1 MSEYLLTLEF
11 NLNNDGFMIQ
21 TYWFDLAMPM
31 RTILLAIT
39 IWAGVKL
46 IKSRKKSIRT
56 DTRTNDYL
64 DDDYLDDEWSF

>member
-31 RTILLAIT
+31 RTILLAVT

-46 IKSRKKSIRT
+46 FKLRKKSIPT
-56 DTRTNDYL
+56 DT
-64 DDDYLDDEWSF
+64 DDYDWNW

>member
-31 RTILLAIT
+31 RTIMLAVT

-46 IKSRKKSIRT
+46 FKSRKKSIPA
-56 DTRTNDYL
+56 DTQTHDTL
-64 DDDYLDDEWSF
+64 DEWSF

>member
-1 MSEYLLTLEF
+1 MSKYLFTLEF

-46 IKSRKKSIRT
+46 IKLRKKSIPA
-56 DTRTNDYL
+56 DTKTCDC
-64 DDDYLDDEWSF
+64 DDDWSF

>member
-46 IKSRKKSIRT
+46 FKSWKKSIQQ
-56 DTRTNDYL
+56 DTKAHDSL
-64 DDDYLDDEWSF
+64 DDWSF